1 VCIDDFHGSHEG
13 TLYFIKIGH
22 RKIAYIEYK
31 RSDLPSVLS
40 DRVVGL
46 KKAID
51 EYGLSFPPGNRIP
64 IDLYNM
70 EELQKS

>member
-1 VCIDDFHGSHEG
+1 VF
-13 TLYFIKIGH
+13 
-22 RKIAYIEYK
+22 A
-31 RSDLPSVLS
+31 
-40 DRVVGL
+40 DRVIGF

-51 EYGLSFPPGNRIP
+51 EYGLSFPPGNRRT